1 MIENLAEI
9 NLDETPL
16 TKQLLE
22 NYVLRMYEEEA
33 DLSDEALMSELLL
46 LRDGNNMQQL
56 VLAEALT
63 NLKM

>member
-1 MIENLAEI
+1 MIENLEEM

-33 DLSDEALMSELLL
+33 DLSNESLMRELLL
-46 LRDGNNMQQL
+46 LKENDELQQL
-56 VLAEALT
+56 LLAEALT

>member
-1 MIENLAEI
+1 MIENLEKI

-16 TKQLLE
+16 TRQLLE
-22 NYVLRMYEEEA
+22 NYVLRMYEDEA
-33 DLSDEALMSELLL
+33 DLSDESLKTELILL
-46 LRDGNNMQQL
+46 KNSNELQQL